1 MLKISDS
8 LRDII
13 KKQPMLL
20 FGFKRRLFNLSRLA
34 DLLKPL
40 IEIRTKKPVT
50 KSAVLMNLSRLQ
62 DNFLKP
68 VPEEESFKIDNL
80 MVNSNLC
87 TITFYNDENIQKKL
101 VEVYN
106 QSQKE
111 KSYIVINQRPDQVS
125 MILSESFLPKLS
137 SLIKTKPKYIYKGL
151 AALGVQFG
159 GKYMTTPG
167 MFHFLI
173 QQLSLQGI
181 NIWEISSTYSELIFY
196 IDQQDTS
203 KAFETFN
210 NLLAQKEEL

>member
-20 FGFKRRLFNLSRLA
+20 FGFKRRLFNLSLLA

-106 QSQKE
+106 
-111 KSYIVINQRPDQVS
+111 P
-125 MILSESFLPKLS
+125 L
-137 SLIKTKPKYIYKGL
+137 
-151 AALGVQFG
+151 
-159 GKYMTTPG
+159 
-167 MFHFLI
+167 
-173 QQLSLQGI
+173 
-181 NIWEISSTYSELIFY
+181 
-196 IDQQDTS
+196 
-203 KAFETFN
+203 
-210 NLLAQKEEL
+210 